1 MEILRMRWLEQ
12 ILEITWMSLA
22 TIPQRLG
29 SALVIVGGIAGVVGV
44 LVALLAIGEGFQA
57 VLAQAGR
64 LDDAIVLRKGAS
76 AELNSGLSR
85 EDVVLIAQ
93 APGILRDSAGNPIA
107 SAEVVVVANLPKR
120 SSGTDANVEIRGV
133 GPRVWELRSN
143 ARIVEGRRFETGKR
157 ELVIGRGA
165 RTEFGGLEVGR
176 TVRLGLQDWTVVGV
190 FASGDAHE
198 SELWSDPEVLQ
209 GAYNRDGYQSV
220 TVKLT
225 DAEAFDTLRAALSSD
240 PRLTVDVQRTRDYYA
255 TQSEDLT
262 RLIRILG
269 MAIAAIMGVGAVFGA
284 LNTMYA
290 AVSTRSREIATLR
303 ALGFSATPVVISVM
317 LEAALLALAGGVIG
331 AGIAWAAFDN
341 YTASTLGANFSQVV
355 FAFQVSPRLIL
366 NGLLWALGIGL
377 LGGLFPAVH
386 AARQPVTS
394 ALRAL

>member
-1 MEILRMRWLEQ
+1 MRWLEQ

-22 TIPQRLG
+22 TIPRRLG

-85 EDVVLIAQ
+85 EDVVLVAQ
-93 APGILRDSAGNPIA
+93 APGILRDNTGNPIA

-133 GPRVWELRSN
+133 GQRVWELRSN
-143 ARIVEGRRFETGKR
+143 ARIIEGRRFETGKR
-157 ELVIGRGA
+157 ELVIGKGA
-165 RTEFGGLEVGR
+165 QTEFAGLAVGR
-176 TVRLGLQDWTVVGV
+176 TVRLGLQDWTVVGIFV
-190 FASGDAHE
+190 TGDAHE

-209 GAYNRDGYQSV
+209 GAYNRDGFQSV

-225 DAEAFDTLRAALSSD
+225 DADAFDTLKAALSSD
-240 PRLTVDVQRTRDYYA
+240 PRLKVDVQRTRDYYA

-269 MAIAAIMGVGAVFGA
+269 VAIAAIMGVGAVFGA

-290 AVSTRSREIATLR
+290 AVSARSREIATLR

-317 LEAALLALAGGVIG
+317 LEAALLALTGGMIG
-331 AGIAWAAFDN
+331 AGIAWAVFDN
-341 YTASTLGANFSQVV
+341 YTASTLGSNFSQVV
-355 FAFQVSPRLIL
+355 FAFKVSPQLIL
-366 NGLLWALGIGL
+366 SGLLWALGIGL

>member
-1 MEILRMRWLEQ
+1 MRWLEQ

-341 YTASTLGANFSQVV
+341 YTASTLGANFSRVV